1 MLGLLFFFGYVENIT
16 YIMYM
21 KLFNIFAFVLLT
33 TIAYNQNCPAL
44 GPDQILPCGVTS
56 TTLTADLS
64 QCSPGTNPRQTTT
77 YTVNNI
83 PYVAQNNTG
92 TLVTMTDD
100 SQQGPFPIGFTF
112 CFYGQTYN
120 QFYIGSNG
128 WISFS
133 AAQPT
138 TFTSQTIPTAAANVP
153 KNCIMGPWQDWHPG
167 IGGQIRYQTQGVAPC
182 RKLIV
187 SWINIPM
194 FSCTG
199 NLGTFHIVIHEST
212 NVIENFIQSKP
223 ACLQW
228 SGGTAVQG
236 IHDATGATAVV
247 VPGRNS
253 TAWTAN
259 NDAWQWTPNGP
270 AVTPTL
276 TWYQVGVAAPIG
288 TGPTLNV
295 TPPAAGA
302 QYTCRFVYP
311 TCNAGW
317 ATCNTTAG
325 PGPDTVFILPGTAIP
340 TASPIFSLDTICWQS
355 NNASYLT
362 TSQPGVTLNWNSI
375 APITFGQGSDSI
387 TVDWSSTPPGLVVNA
402 VQVTPELN
410 GCVGTTQTFDVYILN
425 IDPVIQSQQDLCEY
439 DDTITLNA
447 IPTGGQF
454 SGVGIVGNQFIPNVA
469 IGTNDITYTYQLSG
483 CIFDTTTQITVY
495 PTPILDSITPFN
507 PFYELCETDTINIVW
522 SAQGFPLGGYF
533 EWTWQNQTTQQSTL
547 TTTLTWYQEGTNE
560 ATVIYYVN
568 GCISNPQTSTVTI
581 SHCPETLIFIP
592 NSFTPDGDEYNNTF
606 QPIFTSG
613 FDPYDFNMVIFNRWG
628 EIIFETND
636 AKVGWDGTYQGKVV
650 KEGTYIWEIVFG
662 DEIDDSRYVKHGN
675 VTLFK

>member
-1 MLGLLFFFGYVENIT
+1 
-16 YIMYM
+16 
-21 KLFNIFAFVLLT
+21 
-33 TIAYNQNCPAL
+33 
-44 GPDQILPCGVTS
+44 
-56 TTLTADLS
+56 
-64 QCSPGTNPRQTTT
+64 
-77 YTVNNI
+77 
-83 PYVAQNNTG
+83 
-92 TLVTMTDD
+92 
-100 SQQGPFPIGFTF
+100 
-112 CFYGQTYN
+112 
-120 QFYIGSNG
+120 
-128 WISFS
+128 
-133 AAQPT
+133 
-138 TFTSQTIPTAAANVP
+138 
-153 KNCIMGPWQDWHPG
+153 
-167 IGGQIRYQTQGVAPC
+167 
-182 RKLIV
+182 
-187 SWINIPM
+187 
-194 FSCTG
+194 
-199 NLGTFHIVIHEST
+199 
-212 NVIENFIQSKP
+212 
-223 ACLQW
+223 
-228 SGGTAVQG
+228 
-236 IHDATGATAVV
+236 
-247 VPGRNS
+247 
-253 TAWTAN
+253 
-259 NDAWQWTPNGP
+259 
-270 AVTPTL
+270 
-276 TWYQVGVAAPIG
+276 
-288 TGPTLNV
+288 
-295 TPPAAGA
+295 
-302 QYTCRFVYP
+302 
-311 TCNAGW
+311 
-317 ATCNTTAG
+317 
-325 PGPDTVFILPGTAIP
+325 
-340 TASPIFSLDTICWQS
+340 
-355 NNASYLT
+355 
-362 TSQPGVTLNWNSI
+362 
-375 APITFGQGSDSI
+375 
-387 TVDWSSTPPGLVVNA
+387 VNA

-568 GCISNPQTSTVTI
+568 GCISNPQTSTATI